1 MLFIVEER
9 QMANKTIAYPR
20 SLDDIPL
27 WRQRE
32 LEEDLLWFSRYTPSK
47 RLAYIE
53 REWEQ
58 TARFIDRFSL
68 ERRWK
73 RKKKSTS

>member
-1 MLFIVEER
+1 MR
-9 QMANKTIAYPR
+9 NKTIAYPR
-20 SLDDIPL
+20 SLGDISL
-27 WRQRE
+27 ERQSE
-32 LEEDLLWFSRYTPSK
+32 LEENLLWFSRYTPSK

-58 TARFIDRFSL
+58 TARFIERFSL

-73 RKKKSTS
+73 RKKNSTS